1 MALAS
6 GVLTIIIIIYSMFRK
21 IFSFDYWHSK
31 DVPYLEPSVPFGNI
45 KDVWKKFHIIQVIAK
60 AYDKFKNTGAKYCG
74 VYFWARPVAV
84 ILDLDL
90 VDNILVKD
98 SSNFMDKGYQNENC
112 SLLSANLLMVDGD
125 NWEKLRKKFTPT
137 FVSSKM
143 KSLFPTVLG
152 IGDCLRSTLMEM
164 ISQKE
169 NVIDIGDL
177 MTRYTSDIFGN
188 CIFGIECNSLQNKNC
203 DFLQKTKKA
212 TNPPR
217 HRDLI
222 HIIQTVFKNIARK
235 LRIKLWRDDVED
247 YFVNVTKDTI
257 EYREKNLDVKRN
269 DMMDILLNLKND
281 LNSGNVDITTNEIVA
296 NLFGFLLAGFESSSN
311 TLTFCIYHL
320 AKDICIQTR
329 ARHELESL
337 YEKYGGKITYEM
349 LLNMPFI
356 DKVIQ
361 GKVFCFHSDV
371 FQVFFVFIFIYDQK
385 SFLLCRNTSSA
396 SSRSHIKP
404 SSIE

>member
-6 GVLTIIIIIYSMFRK
+6 GVLTIIIIIYTMFRK

-45 KDVWKKFHIIQVIAK
+45 KDVWKKFHIIQVIAR
-60 AYDKFKNTGAKYCG
+60 AYDEFKNTGAKYCG
-74 VYFWARPVAV
+74 VYFWTRPVAV

-90 VDNILVKD
+90 VKNILVND
-98 SSNFMDKGYQNENC
+98 SSNFMDKGYHNEKC

-125 NWEKLRKKFTPT
+125 NWEKLRKKFTPS
-137 FVSSKM
+137 FASSKM
-143 KSLFPTVLG
+143 KSLFPTVLE
-152 IGDCLRSTLMEM
+152 IGDCLHSTLMEM
-164 ISQKE
+164 ISKKE
-169 NVIDIGDL
+169 DVLNIGDL
-177 MTRYTSDIFGN
+177 MTRYTSDMFGN
-188 CIFGIECNSLQNKNC
+188 CIFGIECNSLHNKNC
-203 DFLQKTKKA
+203 NFLQMAKKA

-222 HIIQTVFKNIARK
+222 HIIKAVFKNIARK

-257 EYREKNLDVKRN
+257 EYRETNFDVKRN
-269 DMMDILLNLKND
+269 DMMDILLNLKNGLD
-281 LNSGNVDITTNEIVA
+281 NGNVTTNEIIA

-311 TLTFCIYHL
+311 TLTFCLYHL
-320 AKDICIQTR
+320 AQNICIQTR
-329 ARHELESL
+329 ARHELENL
-337 YEKYGGKITYEM
+337 YEKHGGKITYEM

-361 GKVFCFHSDV
+361 GKVFCFHSV
-371 FQVFFVFIFIYDQK
+371 FQVFFCFHFH
-385 SFLLCRNTSSA
+385 L
-396 SSRSHIKP
+396 
-404 SSIE
+404 

>member
-45 KDVWKKFHIIQVIAK
+45 KDVSKKFHIIQVIAR
-60 AYDKFKNTGAKYCG
+60 AYDEFKNTGAKYCG
-74 VYFWARPVAV
+74 VYFWTRPVAV

-90 VDNILVKD
+90 VKNILVKD
-98 SSNFMDKGYQNENC
+98 SSNFMNKGYQNGNSC
-112 SLLSANLLMVDGD
+112 LLSANLLMVDGD
-125 NWEKLRKKFTPT
+125 NWEKLRKKIIPT
-137 FVSSKM
+137 FTSSKM
-143 KSLFPTVLG
+143 KSLFPTVLE
-152 IGDCLRSTLMEM
+152 IGDCLNSTLMEM
-164 ISQKE
+164 ISKKE
-169 NVIDIGDL
+169 DVLDIGDL
-177 MTRYTSDIFGN
+177 MTRYTSDIFGD

-203 DFLQKTKKA
+203 DFLQMAKKA

-217 HRDLI
+217 RKATNPRHLI
-222 HIIQTVFKNIARK
+222 HIIKAVFKNIARK

-257 EYREKNLDVKRN
+257 EYREKNFDVKRN

-281 LNSGNVDITTNEIVA
+281 LDSGNIDMTTNEIAA

-311 TLTFCIYHL
+311 TLTFCLYHL
-320 AKDICIQTR
+320 AQDICIQTKSR
-329 ARHELESL
+329 QELESL
-337 YEKYGGKITYEM
+337 YEQYGGKITYEM

-361 GKVFCFHSDV
+361 GKVFCFHLEV
-371 FQVFFVFIFIYDQK
+371 FQVFS
-385 SFLLCRNTSSA
+385 SF
-396 SSRSHIKP
+396 
-404 SSIE
+404 